1 MFFRLESEF
10 FSPLQKK
17 YVDPTHAVQVQVFVT
32 DYIFS
37 FFLNVMQIRERENK
51 KFEANLGNTHF
62 FITDVS
68 EYI

>member
-37 FFLNVMQIRERENK
+37 FF
-51 KFEANLGNTHF
+51 
-62 FITDVS
+62 
-68 EYI
+68 